1 MALVPLESNPDVMTK
16 FVHKIGVPQK
26 WSLHDVYGLDPELLA
41 MVPKPAL
48 ALILLYPESEK
59 AQAYNAEV
67 EAKIKEEGKEPPKN
81 VFHMQQ
87 CVSNACGTVALIHA
101 ILNNLDHIDLEDGI
115 LKNFYEEA
123 KDLSFIERGK
133 LLVDA
138 ASGIIDTHKQLA
150 QEGQTAAP
158 PENEPVYHHFVAFVE
173 KDGSLYE
180 LDGCKSI
187 PINHGST
194 TQETLLT
201 DAAKICREY
210 MARDPDEVRF
220 TMIALAANEQ
230 Q

>member
-1 MALVPLESNPDVMTK
+1 MTTV
-16 FVHKIGVPQK
+16 FIFNQ
-26 WSLHDVYGLDPELLA
+26 
-41 MVPKPAL
+41 
-48 ALILLYPESEK
+48 

-101 ILNNLDHIDLEDGI
+101 ILNNLDQYVYYSILFIMIHFITKITSKKILLRVILLCFSIDLEDGI

-180 LDGCKSI
+180 LG
-187 PINHGST
+187 N
-194 TQETLLT
+194 
-201 DAAKICREY
+201 Y
-210 MARDPDEVRF
+210 
-220 TMIALAANEQ
+220 
-230 Q
+230 